1 MGDPLRLG
9 QILNNLLSNALDAVQ
24 GGNTRCVEIACN
36 RCGAWAQI
44 TVRDHGPGLSD
55 QAQARLFEPFFTTKP
70 EGLGL
75 GLGLP
80 LSAEIAQAAGG
91 SLTGGN
97 HPEGGAIF
105 TLSLPLVDTR
115 PLS

>member
-1 MGDPLRLG
+1 
-9 QILNNLLSNALDAVQ
+9 
-24 GGNTRCVEIACN
+24 
-36 RCGAWAQI
+36 WAQI
-44 TVRDHGPGLSD
+44 TGRDPGPGLSD

-80 LSAEIAQAAGG
+80 LSAEIAQAEGG

>member
-1 MGDPLRLG
+1 MVPDSAIR
-9 QILNNLLSNALDAVQ
+9 
-24 GGNTRCVEIACN
+24 RK
-36 RCGAWAQI
+36 
-44 TVRDHGPGLSD
+44 RDCSSLFHD
-55 QAQARLFEPFFTTKP
+55 QAR
-70 EGLGL
+70 GLGL

>member
-1 MGDPLRLG
+1 MLIAHTDTVYDRG
-9 QILNNLLSNALDAVQ
+9 ILEKDLP
-24 GGNTRCVEIACN
+24 RI
-36 RCGAWAQI
+36 
-44 TVRDHGPGLSD
+44 
-55 QAQARLFEPFFTTKP
+55 FEPFFTTKP

-80 LSAEIAQAAGG
+80 LSAEIAQAEGG